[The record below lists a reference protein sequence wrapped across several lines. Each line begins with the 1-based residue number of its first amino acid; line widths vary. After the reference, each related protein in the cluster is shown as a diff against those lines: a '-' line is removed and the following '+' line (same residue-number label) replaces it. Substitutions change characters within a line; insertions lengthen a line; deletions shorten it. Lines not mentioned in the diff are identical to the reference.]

1 MDIINKSYSL
11 YLTCAFVFV
20 LCCSMSHCKD
30 ITPGPLTTVHG
41 TVKDYT
47 TGNPVANVKLQV
59 VQTTGGSF
67 SSFFGSIFSGVSGT
81 HDKGLD
87 TIVTKAYG
95 TYNLSF

>member
-67 SSFFGSIFSGVSGT
+67 SSFPLNHLSVNNFSQGFSVFFQY
-81 HDKGLD
+81 
-87 TIVTKAYG
+87 KAVV
-95 TYNLSF
+95 LMLA